1 VTTVTTFAQKR
12 QELRRLLTGTGAH
25 IAPGAADVLTARL
38 VAQMGFPAV
47 YLSGSLQHA
56 MRGYADVNALTMS
69 EMAQTAHNV
78 ANEVAVPCIADGETG
93 FGIGINVVRMV
104 REYERAGVAAIHLED
119 STVPKRPARL
129 GFESPTVERPEFL
142 DKIKAA
148 LDARTDET
156 LVIIARSELRGND
169 AEKIER
175 LGDAL
180 ALGADAFWAGGFS
193 SAQVEQVCRQLKKP
207 AAAVLPKGMSAQR
220 FGSLGVKL
228 AVVPGALAIAG
239 LMAQRALLEDMK
251 TSGSWSAW
259 LERQPTFKAANDYYN
274 GQGLADL

>member
-1 VTTVTTFAQKR
+1 MTTFAQKR
-12 QELRRLLTGTGAH
+12 QELRRLLNGTGAH

-119 STVPKRPARL
+119 FTVPKRPARL
-129 GFESPTVERPEFL
+129 GFESPTVARPSFSTRSRPRSMHEPM
-142 DKIKAA
+142 
-148 LDARTDET
+148 RRSSSSR
-156 LVIIARSELRGND
+156 ARSCAATTRRRSNGSAMRSHSAPTPSGPAGFRPRRSSRFAGN
-169 AEKIER
+169 
-175 LGDAL
+175 
-180 ALGADAFWAGGFS
+180 
-193 SAQVEQVCRQLKKP
+193 
-207 AAAVLPKGMSAQR
+207 
-220 FGSLGVKL
+220 
-228 AVVPGALAIAG
+228 
-239 LMAQRALLEDMK
+239 
-251 TSGSWSAW
+251 
-259 LERQPTFKAANDYYN
+259 
-274 GQGLADL
+274 